1 RTRRASASF
10 TASSSAPRSVPST
23 FLTSISDPRTS
34 MVAGESSSASST
46 TGRVTGGAFR
56 KGWDGRRRGRRRN
69 RRQPTALSAM
79 RSHRSRAEMTR
90 STRRR
95 TTILV
100 PQLLSHYGR
109 SNRSNDG
116 GTQLLLR
123 QRLPERFDHFSHATR
138 SAVSRHRES
147 SRHPRRIFLR
157 HAMSTVKQFC
167 HNPEQILDVLGD
179 GAK

>member
-1 RTRRASASF
+1 
-10 TASSSAPRSVPST
+10 
-23 FLTSISDPRTS
+23 
-34 MVAGESSSASST
+34 
-46 TGRVTGGAFR
+46 
-56 KGWDGRRRGRRRN
+56 N

-123 QRLPERFDHFSHATR
+123 QRLPERFDHSRHATR
-138 SAVSRHRES
+138 SAVTRHRES

-179 GAK
+179 GAKTVLDIAIVARSTDMPATEDQFSVELKVHDRTFHESGVERNGGEV